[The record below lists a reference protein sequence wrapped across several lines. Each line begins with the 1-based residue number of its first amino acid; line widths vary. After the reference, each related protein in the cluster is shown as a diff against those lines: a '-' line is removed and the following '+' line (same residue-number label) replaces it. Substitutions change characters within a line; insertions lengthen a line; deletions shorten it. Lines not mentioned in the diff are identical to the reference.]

1 MEEIIGEVER
11 KAIISELTEEHF
23 LRNTT
28 KGGNQL
34 YLVNYHSAPNITREV
49 GRLREVAFRAAG
61 GGTGKKIDLDDY
73 DLSEHAYDQL
83 IVWDPEDQEIM
94 AGYRLLKCRFG
105 ERDADGSLKSATSKL
120 FNLSPRMI
128 DEFLPLTLEL
138 GRSFVQPKY
147 QRTAPRKG
155 IFALDNLWDGL
166 ATVMLQ
172 DPQLKYLF
180 GKVTMYPKYQ
190 REARNIILAFMRHF
204 FPDPDEL
211 VRPRVPLVQEEE
223 LSPYY
228 SLFKGLAYKE
238 AHKILNAEVKKRGEN
253 IPPLINSYMSLSST
267 MRSFGTA
274 ENGNFGTVEE
284 TGILI
289 TFDDIEPA
297 RKERYIKSFEA
308 NKHFKG
314 PFHVPSSELPSL

>member
-11 KAIISELTEEHF
+11 KAIISELKEEHF

-34 YLVNYHSAPNITREV
+34 YLVNYHNAPNITREV
-49 GRLREVAFRAAG
+49 GRLREVAFRTAG

-94 AGYRLLKCRFG
+94 AGYRLLKCRLG
-105 ERDADGSLKSATSKL
+105 ERDEEGNLKSATSKL

-166 ATVMLQ
+166 ATVMLM

-180 GKVTMYPKYQ
+180 GKVTMYPKYH
-190 REARNIILAFMRHF
+190 REARNIILAFMRFF

-228 SLFKGLAYKE
+228 SLFKGLGYKE

-297 RKERYIKSFEA
+297 RKERYIKSFEE
-308 NKHFKG
+308 NKQFKG
-314 PFHVPSSELPSL
+314 PLHVPTTEQPS

>member
-1 MEEIIGEVER
+1 MENIIEPVKRE
-11 KAIISELTEEHF
+11 AIIAELKEEHF
-23 LRNTT
+23 LRNTS

-34 YLVNYHSAPNITREV
+34 YLMNYHEAPNITREV
-49 GRLREVAFRAAG
+49 GRLREVAFRTAG
-61 GGTGKKIDLDDY
+61 GGTGKAIDLDDY
-73 DLSEHAYDQL
+73 DTSEHAYDQL

-94 AGYRLLKCRFG
+94 AGYRLLKCSKG
-105 ERDADGSLKSATSKL
+105 ERDANGNLKSATSKL

-166 ATVMLQ
+166 ATVMLM
-172 DPQLKYLF
+172 DPELKYLF
-180 GKVTMYPKYQ
+180 GKVTMYPQYE

-204 FPDPDEL
+204 FPDPDAL
-211 VRPRVPLVQEEE
+211 VSPRVALVHEEE
-223 LSPYY
+223 LKPYY
-228 SLFKGLAYKE
+228 ALFNGLVYKE
-238 AHKILNAEVKKRGEN
+238 AHKVLNTEVKKRGEN

-274 ENGNFGTVEE
+274 ENSNFGTVEE

-289 TFDDIEPA
+289 TFDDIEPS
-297 RKERYIKSFEA
+297 RKERYIKSFEE
-308 NKHFKG
+308 NKVFLG
-314 PFHVPSSELPSL
+314 PLHVGE

>member
-1 MEEIIGEVER
+1 MEDIIEAVDR
-11 KAIISELTEEHF
+11 DAILAELKEEHF
-23 LRNTT
+23 LRNTS

-34 YLVNYHSAPNITREV
+34 YLVNYHNAPNITREV

-61 GGTGKKIDLDDY
+61 GGTGKELDLDDY
-73 DLSEHAYDQL
+73 DTSAHAAYDQL
-83 IVWDPEDQEIM
+83 VVWDPIDQEIM
-94 AGYRLLKCRFG
+94 AGYRLLKCRLG
-105 ERDADGSLKSATSKL
+105 ERDAEGNLKSATSKL
-120 FNLSPRMI
+120 FNLSSRMI
-128 DEFLPLTLEL
+128 NDFMPYTLEL

-166 ATVMLQ
+166 ATVMLL

-180 GKVTMYPKYQ
+180 GKVTMYPKYD
-190 REARNIILAFMRHF
+190 REARNMILAFMRHF

-211 VRPRVPLVQEEE
+211 VRPRISLVKEE
-223 LSPYY
+223 LLEPYY
-228 SLFKGLAYKE
+228 PLFRGLSYKE
-238 AHKILNAEVKKRGEN
+238 AHRVLHNEVKAKGEN

-274 ENGNFGTVEE
+274 ENSSFGTVEE

-289 TFDDIEPA
+289 TFDDIDPG
-297 RKERYIKSFEA
+297 RKERYVQSFEA
-308 NKHFKG
+308 NKVFSG
-314 PFHVPSSELPSL
+314 PGA